1 MECMCYDK
9 LPALHTSLHSFSQAN
24 EFIKRGP
31 TFEYFV
37 LPKRYGRS
45 PVTSVRSSIV
55 RFVKLKVYHLPS
67 QKLNSKC
74 RIFQYLQFFVLF
86 DGPLFYCNLCFRENK
101 YRNSGNTI
109 FLDQFCRYLARS
121 INKLFTKLFI
131 LIYFTDL

>member
-1 MECMCYDK
+1 MNVCVMISCQLYTP
-9 LPALHTSLHSFSQAN
+9 LCIHSHRQMSLLN
-24 EFIKRGP
+24 EAQHLNILCFQKDMDG
-31 TFEYFV
+31 
-37 LPKRYGRS
+37 
-45 PVTSVRSSIV
+45 PVTSVRPSIV

-74 RIFQYLQFFVLF
+74 RIFQYLLFFVLF

-109 FLDQFCRYLARS
+109 FLDQICRYLARS

-131 LIYFTDL
+131 SIYFTDL